1 MNRET
6 YTRNIT
12 ETSVSI
18 MQSAVQAV
26 RTKNITRSAV
36 RMYDGKH
43 IGIAGSL
50 GDVKGD
56 ALEKKATESLS
67 LQIDYP
73 FEPASG
79 APRKDRIECTVSD
92 SQAMVE
98 EVEGLM
104 ADLSARHPRFI
115 FSNKIN
121 LTGNTIALANDIG
134 LDCSYSATTLN
145 VELVVKAK
153 DSANLIDT
161 FVPFEGPRYSREAVL
176 RIAEMACDGF
186 LRPAQIADGRHP
198 VCFFAGDMS
207 YQTKMLESL
216 NGLLLGSG
224 SSLFSGKIGQKL
236 FSDRVSILQSRAE
249 ADGVYEPFFD
259 FEGTVN
265 PDDRYTL
272 VADGVLVAGYTN
284 RSYASRFDLPLTG
297 MASGEYDEVPDLGYP
312 SLVIQDSGKTAS
324 ELLDGRPAILVF
336 IASGGD
342 FTPDGAYATPV
353 QTSYL
358 FDGES
363 IIGKLPEIALSSH
376 LYAMFGDD
384 FIGVSSNDLLPDTAS
399 KVFVAEMGVSL

>member
-1 MNRET
+1 MKRET
-6 YTRNIT
+6 YTRNVT

-26 RTKNITRSAV
+26 RTKDITRSAV
-36 RMYDGKH
+36 RVYDGKH

-50 GDVKGD
+50 GEVKGD
-56 ALEKKATESLS
+56 ALEKRAAEALS

-73 FEPASG
+73 FEPAAGGS
-79 APRKDRIECTVSD
+79 RKDLVECTIGD
-92 SQAMVE
+92 PQAMVGE
-98 EVEGLM
+98 AEGLM
-104 ADLSARHPRFI
+104 AELSARHPRFI

-121 LTGNTIALANDIG
+121 LTGSTTTLANDAG
-134 LDCSYSATTLN
+134 LDYSYSATTMN

-161 FVPFEGPRYSREAVL
+161 FVPFESPRYSREAVL
-176 RIAEMACDGF
+176 RIAEMACEGF
-186 LRPAQIADGRHP
+186 LRPAEISDGRHP

-224 SSLFSGKIGQKL
+224 SSLFSGKLAQKL

-249 ADGVYEPFFD
+249 ADGVYQPFFD

-265 PDDRYTL
+265 PNDRYTL
-272 VADGVLVAGYTN
+272 VADGVLKAGYTN

-312 SLVIQDSGKTAS
+312 NLVIQDSGKTAS

-358 FDGES
+358 FDGEAV
-363 IIGKLPEIALSSH
+363 IGRLPELALSSH
-376 LYAMFGDD
+376 LYAMFGDE
-384 FIGVSSNDLLPDTAS
+384 FIGVSKNDVLPDTSS
-399 KVFVAEMGVSL
+399 KLFISEMTVSL